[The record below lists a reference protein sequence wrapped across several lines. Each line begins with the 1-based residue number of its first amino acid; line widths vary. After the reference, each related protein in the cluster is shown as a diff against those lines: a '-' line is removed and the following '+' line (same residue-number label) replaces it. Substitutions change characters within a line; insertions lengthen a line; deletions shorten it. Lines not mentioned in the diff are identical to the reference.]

1 MPGYREHPARLRAA
15 VPGSGR
21 HDQQAVAQRHH
32 EGPLAGD
39 GDYLSSDDV
48 PGARHFG
55 VWPLSMAARTCFG
68 TDAWPSDRPI
78 PQATIEFDVAT
89 PDEVAEAAD
98 ELEAIG
104 YRLVHGAK
112 EEPWGQTV
120 ARLQD
125 PAGLLIG
132 IAHTPWQHD
141 GS

>member
-1 MPGYREHPARLRAA
+1 MKITHVAGVTPIVADARAGAAFYREALAL
-15 VPGSGR
+15 
-21 HDQQAVAQRHH
+21 
-32 EGPLAGD
+32 PLAGD
-39 GDYLSSDDV
+39 GDYLSSDDL

-55 VWPLSMAARTCFG
+55 VWPLSMAAQSCFG
-68 TDAWPSDRPI
+68 TDAWPADRPI

-89 PDEVAEAAD
+89 ADEVAEAAH
-98 ELEAIG
+98 ELEGAG

-112 EEPWGQTV
+112 VEPWGQTI